1 MVQISCEL
9 TIAGQ
14 TLHAET
20 KNLSTGGAAIRFVQ
34 PLTVGEVVTVGFF
47 LTQDGI
53 EDPDHP
59 QFECAASIRWSKP
72 AGEHAHENFAES
84 HELFAE
90 TLFVLA
96 SGYALAA
103 VNHHCWR
110 MDHTLRRRLTFV
122 TPRAPYPGRR
132 AREDARSGDKSRAV

>member
-53 EDPDHP
+53 EDPDRPH
-59 QFECAASIRWSKP
+59 FECAASIRWSKP
-72 AGEHAHENFAES
+72 AGEHAYEAGLQFLSPSEEQR
-84 HELFAE
+84 ELLKDF
-90 TLFVLA
+90 
-96 SGYALAA
+96 
-103 VNHHCWR
+103 
-110 MDHTLRRRLTFV
+110 LRQT
-122 TPRAPYPGRR
+122 
-132 AREDARSGDKSRAV
+132 S